1 MSKASLG
8 LSNIVFLPSI
18 IISPSSGLC
27 TPANVL
33 IRVDFPAPLSPQSA
47 KTELWN
53 GSSWTE
59 IADLATARTGTGGAG
74 VATSAIA
81 IGGNPGSPPYALAEA
96 FTAALTN
103 KTITAS

>member
-1 MSKASLG
+1 MESWNGSSWTEVAEINTARAQG
-8 LSNIVFLPSI
+8 G
-18 IISPSSGLC
+18 SSGEG
-27 TPANVL
+27 TNTSTIYFGGEPPQRAN
-33 IRVDFPAPLSPQSA
+33 
-47 KTELWN
+47 TELWN

-59 IADLATARTGTGGAG
+59 IADLGTARTGVGGGG

-96 FTAALTN
+96 FTAALVN